1 MNINSYISAL
11 VNYGISK
18 ELFAE
23 CDKTFIINRLLSV
36 LQLDSYTE
44 EECRPI
50 SLEEILTALLNDA
63 VQRGICAD
71 DTVSRDL
78 FDTKIMG
85 VLTPMPR
92 EVQSRFKLLYEKS
105 PEEVTNWF
113 YKFSQDSDYI
123 RRYRIQKDMRW
134 KTSTE
139 YGNLDITIN
148 LSKPEKDPKA
158 IAAAKFFSIEYL
170 ITANISLR
178 SPKSKSVPKRS
189 ARMLASLL

>member
-18 ELFAE
+18 DLFAE
-23 CDKTFIINRLLSV
+23 CDKTFIVNRLLAV

-50 SLEEILTALLNDA
+50 SLEEILTALLNNA

-85 VLTPMPR
+85 VLIPMPR

-105 PEEVTNWF
+105 PEEATNWF

-158 IAAAKFFSIEYL
+158 IAAAKC
-170 ITANISLR
+170 ISDRL
-178 SPKSKSVPKRS
+178 SKMS
-189 ARMLASLL
+189 ALS